1 MRSSISEMQIV
12 PENGKLAIELKGDL
26 ARIGKLTSDSE
37 KPVSQRDGLHRVTV
51 VAGVRNHLYRTVV
64 FALSRR

>member
-26 ARIGKLTSDSE
+26 ARIRKLTSDSE
-37 KPVSQRDGLHRVTV
+37 KPVSPRDGLHRVTV

-64 FALSRR
+64 LALSRR